1 MLQSNRSFRPALF
14 TYLADLAR
22 NNDRSWFA
30 ENKDRY
36 EIYVKEAGLQF
47 IRDFE
52 PYLHEISPHFVA
64 DDRAIGG
71 SLFRIYRDTRFSK
84 DKTPYKTHL
93 GVQFRHEAARDVHAP
108 GFYLHLDP
116 EGSFAGAGMWRPD
129 GRSALAIRQ
138 AIVDR
143 SDEWVALVGDAT
155 FRASFVLE
163 GQTLKRP
170 PRGFPPDHPL
180 VDDLRRKDFIATA
193 RISRKTVTAPDF
205 LEQYAQMSRNAGG
218 YMKFLTT
225 SLGLPF

>member
-163 GQTLKRP
+163 GETLKRP

-218 YMKFLTT
+218 YMRFLTT